1 MTITPTNFCPNLQ
14 PPKTGRAH
22 PSAHTM
28 SAALQ
33 LVTPAGNAP
42 PARSLIEL
50 KNVAKTYQTDDGPV
64 ESLKPL
70 TFNIHEGEFVSVVGP
85 SGCGKS
91 TLLKLVAG
99 LLPITSGDLAL
110 SGKRIDGPQQNVG
123 IVFQS
128 AVLLAWRNVLDN
140 ILLQAEMRH
149 LPMDAARARALQLIG
164 MAGLKGFERKFPW
177 QLSGGMQQ
185 RVSICRALLHDPSVL
200 LMDEPFG
207 ALDAM
212 TREKMNLELQR
223 IWLESRKTVM
233 LITHSIP
240 EAVFLSDRVLVMTE
254 RPGAIAA
261 IYDIDLPRP
270 RPLDVMSTPEFAHYA
285 KIIRAHFY
293 AQGALDQ

>member
-1 MTITPTNFCPNLQ
+1 
-14 PPKTGRAH
+14 
-22 PSAHTM
+22 M
-28 SAALQ
+28 SAALH
-33 LVTPAGNAP
+33 LVEAATSAAAGP
-42 PARSLIEL
+42 TLIEL
-50 KNVAKTYQTDDGPV
+50 KDVAKTNHTGDGPV
-64 ESLKPL
+64 ESLRPL
-70 TFNIHEGEFVSVVGP
+70 SFDIHEGEFVSVVGP

-99 LLPITSGDLAL
+99 LLPITSGDLTL
-110 SGKRIDGPQQNVG
+110 SGGRIDGPQKNVG

-149 LPMDAARARALQLIG
+149 LPMEAARARAMQLID
-164 MAGLKGFERKFPW
+164 MAGLKGFEKKFPW

-223 IWLESRKTVM
+223 IWLESKKTVL

-270 RPLDVMSTPEFAHYA
+270 RPLDIMSTPEFAQYA
-285 KIIRAHFY
+285 KTIRAHFFS
-293 AQGALDQ
+293 QGSLDH